1 MSKYLSRKF
10 LLAVG
15 IVVLIIAD
23 KKFSLGLGL
32 NGDTVKSLVIIAL
45 AYIGVEGAADV
56 VGIIKK
62 KD

>member
-15 IVVLIIAD
+15 IIILVIAD
-23 KKFSLGLGL
+23 GKFKLGLGL
-32 NGDTVKSLVIIAL
+32 NGETVKSLVVIAL
-45 AYIGVEGAADV
+45 AYIGVQGAADV

-62 KD
+62 K

>member
-15 IVVLIIAD
+15 IVFLIIAD
-23 KKFSLGLGL
+23 KKFNLGLDL
-32 NGDTVKSLVIIAL
+32 DEDTVKSLVIISL
-45 AYIGVEGAADV
+45 TYIGVEGATDV

-62 KD
+62 KE